1 MRFFLLLYG
10 FFIFTNLSCSNKK
23 EPTKLQQVMALQN
36 MSELATAEYVVTKI
50 IKANDNNTWFKPG
63 DRKILMTCKAS
74 LVAGIDLSKLTE
86 QQIKIN
92 GDQISVT
99 LPKAHLLYINIKP
112 EDIKT
117 VYQQVSFFRD
127 QFSSEEKNKLATQA
141 QQQITAAVDSIGI
154 LTSAETNATIFIN
167 NFLQKLGYKNIQINF
182 STHLNSLQ

>member
-1 MRFFLLLYG
+1 MRRFILLFGVL
-10 FFIFTNLSCSNKK
+10 IFANLACSHNK
-23 EPTKLQQVMALQN
+23 EPNKLQQVMALQN

-50 IKANDNNTWFKPG
+50 IKANDDNTWYKPG

-92 GDQISVT
+92 GDQISIS

-141 QQQITAAVDSIGI
+141 QQQITSAVDSIGI

>member
-1 MRFFLLLYG
+1 MRFFLLL
-10 FFIFTNLSCSNKK
+10 FAFLIFTNLSCSNKN
-23 EPTKLQQVMALQN
+23 EPTRLQQVMALQN

-50 IKANDNNTWFKPG
+50 IKANDNNTWYIPG

-74 LVAGIDLSKLTE
+74 LVAGIDLSKLSE

-117 VYQQVSFFRD
+117 VYQRVSLFRD
-127 QFSSEEKNKLATQA
+127 QFSSEEKNQLAAQA
-141 QQQITAAVDSIGI
+141 QKQITSAVDSIGI
-154 LTSAETNATIFIN
+154 INSAETNATIFIN
-167 NFLQKLGYKNIQINF
+167 NFLQKLGYKTIQVNF
-182 STHLNSLQ
+182 SDHSNSLQ

>member
-1 MRFFLLLYG
+1 MRRFLLLYG
-10 FFIFTNLSCSNKK
+10 VLIFTSQACSNSK
-23 EPTKLQQVMALQN
+23 EPNKLQQVMSLQN

-50 IKANDNNTWFKPG
+50 IKANDNNTWYKAG

-74 LVAGIDLSKLTE
+74 LAAGIDLSKLTE
-86 QQIKIN
+86 QQIQIN

-112 EDIKT
+112 ENIKT

-127 QFSSEEKNKLATQA
+127 QFSTEEKNKLATQA

-167 NFLQKLGYKNIQINF
+167 NFLQKLGYKDIQITF